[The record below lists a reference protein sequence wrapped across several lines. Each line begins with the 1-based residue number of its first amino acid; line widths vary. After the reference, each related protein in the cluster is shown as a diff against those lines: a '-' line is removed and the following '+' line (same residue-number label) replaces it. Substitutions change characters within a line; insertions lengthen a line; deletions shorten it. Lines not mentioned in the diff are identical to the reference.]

1 MFLAGNLCF
10 SVVNEVSAFTM
21 VMTMFA
27 MIYKL
32 MPHSHIEW
40 RDVGVGAFATQKWS
54 PKPRQHSPPS
64 VKACSEKHWAYRPLK
79 RLPSPLT
86 SSAGDVR
93 YKSMN
98 ERTGQIRQT
107 SPTRSRA
114 RALCKAGVQQCSIE
128 L

>member
-40 RDVGVGAFATQKWS
+40 RDVGVGAFAT
-54 PKPRQHSPPS
+54 
-64 VKACSEKHWAYRPLK
+64 
-79 RLPSPLT
+79 
-86 SSAGDVR
+86 
-93 YKSMN
+93 
-98 ERTGQIRQT
+98 
-107 SPTRSRA
+107 
-114 RALCKAGVQQCSIE
+114 
-128 L
+128 